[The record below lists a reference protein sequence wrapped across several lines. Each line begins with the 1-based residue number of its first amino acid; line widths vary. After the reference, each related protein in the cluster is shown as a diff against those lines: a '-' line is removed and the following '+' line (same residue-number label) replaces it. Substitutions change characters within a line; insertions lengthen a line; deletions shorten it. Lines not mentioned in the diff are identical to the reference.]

1 MDFLLPLDWGDVVET
16 LLGVIVGGMIALF
29 TSIKVQRMQSDQARE
44 QQRDQWDQDRK
55 QQREQWSYEQEV
67 EHARYQ
73 RDTLGELQA
82 HRDEFVSTAR
92 SISSEG
98 MQLYRNATPEQQAEG
113 EIETSEYYREMM
125 RRFRD
130 ANRHVKVLAVRIEDV
145 AIRERLEEI
154 NRLAQQLVHRSP
166 ALWAAFER
174 RGRLDKD
181 PWYEIVDLAT
191 EANIAIGTA
200 IRTRAEIVR
209 PA

>member
-1 MDFLLPLDWGDVVET
+1 MDFLLPLDWGDVVES
-16 LLGVIVGGMIALF
+16 LLGVIVGGAIALAA
-29 TSIKVQRMQSDQARE
+29 SVIVQRMQSTQARE
-44 QQRDQWDQDRK
+44 QQRDQWDQDRT
-55 QQREQWSYEQEV
+55 QQREQWSYEQAV

-82 HRDEFVSTAR
+82 HIDEFVSTAR

-98 MQLYRNATPEQQAEG
+98 MTAYRNATQEQ
-113 EIETSEYYREMM
+113 IEAGKIEMSDHYREMM

-166 ALWAAFER
+166 ALWAA
-174 RGRLDKD
+174 LDKADRSRKD

-191 EANIAIGTA
+191 EANKAIGTA

-209 PA
+209 PD